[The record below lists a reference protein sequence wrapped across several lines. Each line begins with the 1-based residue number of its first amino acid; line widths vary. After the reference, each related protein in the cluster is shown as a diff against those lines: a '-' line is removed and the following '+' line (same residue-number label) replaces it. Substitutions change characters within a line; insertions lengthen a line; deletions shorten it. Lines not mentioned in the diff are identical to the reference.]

1 MNTKMPENHATGF
14 GQEDTAMSDHPPDDK
29 AKQDHEAA
37 KKRNQEALQR
47 VLEQKRQQSQ
57 QAHQHGPGKPNF
69 SPKFSPKPI
78 RRGPRG
84 G

>member
-1 MNTKMPENHATGF
+1 
-14 GQEDTAMSDHPPDDK
+14 MSDSPPDDK
-29 AKQDHEAA
+29 AKHDAEAV

-47 VLEQKRQQSQ
+47 VLEQKRQQQQ
-57 QAHQHGPGKPNF
+57 QAHHHQAGKPNF